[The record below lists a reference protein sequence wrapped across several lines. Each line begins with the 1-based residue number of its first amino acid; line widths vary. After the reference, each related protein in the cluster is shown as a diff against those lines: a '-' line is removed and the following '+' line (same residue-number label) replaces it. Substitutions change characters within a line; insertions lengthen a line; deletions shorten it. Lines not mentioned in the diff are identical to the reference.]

1 MIAGNI
7 QIITSTPTTMHIV
20 RIHSHIY
27 SCMVA
32 KMYIKD
38 TAQSPMCGGWSGT
51 VIACPTSS
59 SPSSPFALAQ
69 CTALDTTY
77 PVVWGEGKASE
88 KHVMTLCSGCGSS
101 VVLAHPFV
109 PTSSPQKMVC

>member
-1 MIAGNI
+1 M
-7 QIITSTPTTMHIV
+7 QLYT
-20 RIHSHIY
+20 IHSHIY
-27 SCMVA
+27 SWLLSGMMRVHYRYGA
-32 KMYIKD
+32 MSYVV
-38 TAQSPMCGGWSGT
+38 GWSGT